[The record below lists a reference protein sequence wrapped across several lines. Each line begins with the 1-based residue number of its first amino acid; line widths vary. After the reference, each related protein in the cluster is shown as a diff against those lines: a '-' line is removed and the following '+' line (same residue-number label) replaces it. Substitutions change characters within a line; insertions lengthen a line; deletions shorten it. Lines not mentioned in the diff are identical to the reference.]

1 MAADAFTGPQAIG
14 AVAASSGLGGPAT
27 TTPPRVPLLPLQA
40 TILSRPPDLPT
51 GGITSLAGTLGAAL
65 PGGEVPLATDFGT
78 VLLRPL
84 PGAWPADLP
93 AGSNINITLGP
104 GVRAGNVEV
113 AGQTVP
119 ASTQNNANPG
129 NVTRTDAAANTAPVI
144 VTKPM
149 DNAAVLRGLL
159 AGADAGSPQQPVIPT
174 LRASNA
180 AVLAA
185 STAGQPTPTAPQ
197 TASTSAASA
206 PLLSTAGSSQPRPVA
221 TAIIAPAIAPA
232 ADAPR
237 TAGTVQTQQAVP
249 DVAADTGPATQDL
262 LRHAAL
268 QAPVAGG
275 GKAAIKAEMAAI
287 AEDLAPDTAKST
299 MAAPPRPDQTLAAA
313 LAQPGMMAR
322 MAAFMPRTDKLGGL
336 ALMLYMFG
344 ARNGG
349 MRAWL
354 GDDQLRHVTKGE
366 TAALAALEEA
376 MVPASKLASDGGVWT
391 SVLVPF
397 MDGDQPSVV
406 LLASMG
412 GLVVPVERD
421 QQGRQQ
427 GEDDQAETEML
438 PASAFTLGVD
448 LSELGPVQLRGVSL
462 PGRLLLDLTVAAL
475 PDQPAREAFEE
486 MVAKSLKNIEPGS
499 VLRLHWGQPPQLPD
513 LMPGGSRPGVERQ
526 V

>member
-1 MAADAFTGPQAIG
+1 MAGDALTGLQAIG
-14 AVAASSGLGGPAT
+14 AIAASSALGATGSALAVRTPAI
-27 TTPPRVPLLPLQA
+27 PIQA

-51 GGITSLAGTLGAAL
+51 GGTTSLTGTLGAAL

-104 GVRAGNVEV
+104 GVRAGNVEL
-113 AGQTVP
+113 AGQSLP
-119 ASTQNNANPG
+119 AGTQNNANPG

-159 AGADAGSPQQPVIPT
+159 AGADAGSPQQPVIPS

-185 STAGQPTPTAPQ
+185 GTAGQPTPTAQQ
-197 TASTSAASA
+197 TANISAASP

-221 TAIIAPAIAPA
+221 AAMIAPAPA
-232 ADAPR
+232 TVDAPR
-237 TAGTVQTQQAVP
+237 TAGAVQTPQAVP

-262 LRHAAL
+262 LRQAAL
-268 QAPVAGG
+268 QTPLAGG
-275 GKAAIKAEMAAI
+275 GKAPLKADMATI
-287 AEDLAPDTAKST
+287 AEDLAPDTAKSAT
-299 MAAPPRPDQTLAAA
+299 AAPPRPDQTLAAA

-322 MAAFMPRTDKLGGL
+322 MAAFMPRGDKLGGL
-336 ALMLYMFG
+336 ALMLYLFG

-349 MRAWL
+349 VRAWL

-366 TAALAALEEA
+366 AAALAALEEA
-376 MVPASKLASDGGVWT
+376 MVPTTKLAGDGGVWT
-391 SVLVPF
+391 SMLVPF

-421 QQGRQQ
+421 PQRQRH
-427 GEDDQAETEML
+427 GEEDTPETEML

-448 LSELGPVQLRGVSL
+448 LSALGAVQLRGISL
-462 PGRLLLDLTVAAL
+462 PGRLMLDLTVAAL
-475 PDQPAREAFEE
+475 PDQPDREAFEE

-499 VLRLHWGQPPQLPD
+499 VLRLHWGQPPQMPD
-513 LMPGGSRPGVERQ
+513 LMPGGSRPGVERR

>member
-1 MAADAFTGPQAIG
+1 MAGDALTGTQPVGPI
-14 AVAASSGLGGPAT
+14 SPTSGLGAT
-27 TTPPRVPLLPLQA
+27 SNALTQRTPVIPIQA

-51 GGITSLAGTLGAAL
+51 GSITSLGGTLGAAL

-113 AGQTVP
+113 AGQSLP

-129 NVTRTDAAANTAPVI
+129 NATRTDAAANTAPVI
-144 VTKPM
+144 ITKPM

-174 LRASNA
+174 LRAGSA

-185 STAGQPTPTAPQ
+185 GTAGQPMPTAQQ

-206 PLLSTAGSSQPRPVA
+206 PLLSSAGSSQPRPVA
-221 TAIIAPAIAPA
+221 AAVTNPATTTV
-232 ADAPR
+232 DAPR
-237 TAGTVQTQQAVP
+237 TAGTVQTAQAVP
-249 DVAADTGPATQDL
+249 DVAADTGAATQDL

-268 QAPVAGG
+268 QTPVAGS
-275 GKAAIKAEMAAI
+275 GKAAGKADMAAI
-287 AEDLAPDTAKST
+287 AEDLAPDTAKSAT
-299 MAAPPRPDQTLAAA
+299 AAPPRPDQTLAAA

-322 MAAFMPRTDKLGGL
+322 MAAFMPRADKLGGL
-336 ALMLYMFG
+336 ALMLYLFG

-349 MRAWL
+349 VRAWL
-354 GDDQLRHVTKGE
+354 GEDQLRHVTKGE
-366 TAALAALEEA
+366 AAALAELEEA
-376 MVPASKLASDGGVWT
+376 MVPTTRLASDGGAWT

-421 QQGRQQ
+421 PRDHRQ
-427 GEDDQAETEML
+427 EDEDADETEML
-438 PASAFTLGVD
+438 PASAFTLGAD
-448 LSELGPVQLRGVSL
+448 LSALGPVQLRGVCM

-475 PDQPAREAFEE
+475 PDLPAREAFEE
-486 MVAKSLKNIEPGS
+486 MAGRSLREIEPGS
-499 VLRLHWGQPPQLPD
+499 VLRLHWGQPPHMPD
-513 LMPGGSRPGVERQ
+513 LMPGGNRPGVERR